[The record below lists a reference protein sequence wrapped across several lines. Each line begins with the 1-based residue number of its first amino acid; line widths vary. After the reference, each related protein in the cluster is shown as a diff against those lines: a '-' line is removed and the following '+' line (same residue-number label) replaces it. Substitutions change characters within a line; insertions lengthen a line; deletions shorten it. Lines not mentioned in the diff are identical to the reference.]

1 MKTENTYL
9 TMYKN
14 TYYSMYRGN
23 EMLIETEQMM
33 PITRLQ
39 KELTQTVRKV
49 AENNESIYILKNNN
63 MEAVMIPFHQY
74 EYLSML
80 EDVFE
85 RMEISETI
93 KARMK
98 NYDSSKNV
106 SWEAV
111 REEQPME
118 EKLYNVELIPEA
130 QKDYQRL
137 DGSVKKQVNKE
148 IDKLQRNPLA
158 GDELGNKDNVDL
170 TGFYKLY
177 ACNKSIRIVYRLIT
191 PEKIEIVEIWG
202 IGRRDKM
209 EIYKIVGKRLQK
221 KQLFI

>member
-1 MKTENTYL
+1 
-9 TMYKN
+9 MYKN

-111 REEQPME
+111 REE
-118 EKLYNVELIPEA
+118 
-130 QKDYQRL
+130 
-137 DGSVKKQVNKE
+137 
-148 IDKLQRNPLA
+148 
-158 GDELGNKDNVDL
+158 
-170 TGFYKLY
+170 
-177 ACNKSIRIVYRLIT
+177 
-191 PEKIEIVEIWG
+191 
-202 IGRRDKM
+202 
-209 EIYKIVGKRLQK
+209 
-221 KQLFI
+221 